1 MYTIDDIKVTLLNPE
16 EVKKFIYNHG
26 IISTICY
33 ATPEKYAEKVG
44 LSCLKDGH
52 TSGSRGDYFKFE
64 IECPRFNADQIVR
77 HEQGVFKNMQS
88 QRYVD
93 MDDNFS
99 IYVPPQ
105 VMEDEVL
112 KQQYRDYEENCKI
125 QYKAIRQFMNE
136 KGITGEQANDLM
148 RTMLPI
154 GVMTKLRM
162 GFDIEALIH
171 FMHKRLCKRADAP
184 IRKVAQLMRDEVL
197 KVEPRYK
204 DFLVPQCVAMMYCPE
219 KHSCGMYPSK
229 EEVKKLIE
237 DGKNCCKHKHEKI
250 TPLGLP
256 IDLNKKD

>member
-26 IISTICY
+26 LVATVCY
-33 ATPEKYAEKVG
+33 NTPEKYAEKVG

-52 TSGSRGDYFKFE
+52 TSGSRGDFFKFE
-64 IECPRFNADQIVR
+64 IICPRFSMDQLAR
-77 HEQGVFKNMQS
+77 HEQGVFKNIQS

-105 VMEDEVL
+105 VMVDEL
-112 KQQYRDYEENCKI
+112 LRKEYEKYEQAC
-125 QYKAIRQFMNE
+125 KAIYNKNRYLMNE

-154 GVMTKLRM
+154 GVQSKGRF

-184 IRKVAQLMRDEVL
+184 IRRVAQLMRDEVL

-204 DFLVPQCVAMMYCPE
+204 DLLVPQCVAMMYCPE
-219 KHSCGMYPSK
+219 RKGCGMYPSK

-250 TPLGLP
+250 TPLGMP
-256 IDLNKKD
+256 IDLNKRD